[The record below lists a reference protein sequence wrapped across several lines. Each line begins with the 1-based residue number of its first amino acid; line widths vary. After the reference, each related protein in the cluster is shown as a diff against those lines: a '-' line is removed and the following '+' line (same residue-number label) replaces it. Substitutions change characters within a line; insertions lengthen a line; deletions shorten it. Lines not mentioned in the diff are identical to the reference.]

1 MDFEEL
7 VRKQSKT
14 EMEQTLVQC
23 IVSLSSHPDYS
34 STDMWTIYDKQV
46 ELDKEK
52 GHRSDLIL

>member
-7 VRKQSKT
+7 IRKQPKT

-23 IVSLSSHPDYS
+23 IVSLSNHPNYS

-46 ELDKEK
+46 ELAKVF
-52 GHRSDLIL
+52 GY